1 MAAPA
6 KKDPPVI
13 LNKKAR
19 HNYEIL
25 ETLEAGIV
33 LVCSEVKSL
42 RGGRADMADAH
53 VVPAG
58 ADLSLLNLRIEKYPQ
73 AGPFHNH
80 EETRS
85 RKLLLHKKE
94 IIKLQA
100 QIKEKRLA
108 IIPLKIY
115 FNNRGK
121 IKVQLGIGRGKQKAD
136 KREAEKKADAKRE
149 IERALKESGR

>member
-1 MAAPA
+1 MSAA
-6 KKDPPVI
+6 KKGPPTV

-19 HNYEIL
+19 HNYEIE

-33 LVCSEVKSL
+33 LVGSEVKSL

-58 ADLSLLNLRIEKYPQ
+58 GELSLINLRIEKYPQ
-73 AGPFHNH
+73 AGPFNH

-94 IIKLQA
+94 IEKLQA
-100 QIKEKRLA
+100 KIKEKRLA
-108 IIPLKIY
+108 IVPLKIY
-115 FNNRGK
+115 FNDRGK
-121 IKVQLGIGRGKQKAD
+121 VKVQLGVARGKQKAD

-149 IERALKESGR
+149 IARALKESGR